1 MKTRFQDSS
10 SNLKVKI
17 LKTKTTKPAL
27 IQMQASVYIYNL
39 QKKGSRIKQTG
50 KLSSFSSFPYSNN
63 RIPMPQYL
71 PQPQQSSIPML
82 FSYPYQSF
90 LIISGN

>member
-1 MKTRFQDSS
+1 MKTRFRDSS

-39 QKKGSRIKQTG
+39 QKKGS
-50 KLSSFSSFPYSNN
+50 
-63 RIPMPQYL
+63 
-71 PQPQQSSIPML
+71 
-82 FSYPYQSF
+82 
-90 LIISGN
+90 